1 VPARA
6 GRRCRGRAARRRRRL
21 TVIVRVWNAHYLD
34 GRTPVRQ
41 PARVAIGASGL
52 EITLTET
59 GRTLRWPLAG
69 VRQTQGFYEGE
80 QVRLER
86 GGGVSDALLITD
98 VAFLAALRAAAPHAA
113 ATFQGPVRR
122 RRALL
127 IAVLATIG
135 TLGVAAAMYAWGIPG
150 LADVTA
156 TRVPLGWEVAL
167 GEATM
172 NELAPPARRCQ
183 DPDRQRRIDEIVG
196 VLLRAAPS
204 SRYPFRVIVV
214 DHPMV
219 NAFAAPGGS
228 IAVLRGLLD
237 RTENAE
243 ELAGVLAHEIQ
254 HVLHRD
260 ATRAILRQAST
271 AVLVAA
277 LVGDVSGVIAFGVQS
292 ARMLGDFRHSREA
305 ERAADLDGLI
315 MLQRAGV
322 DPAGMLAF
330 FRAMEKLEGS
340 QPALARYVST
350 HPGATERLQAL
361 AAAIGA
367 SARPTD
373 RLLADYDWNDIKNIC
388 GARARSAPERGREAP
403 ASR

>member
-1 VPARA
+1 M
-6 GRRCRGRAARRRRRL
+6 RRRRRSAPSPAD
-21 TVIVRVWNAHYLD
+21 VIIVRVWDASYLD

-41 PARVAIGASGL
+41 PARVTIGAGAL

-59 GRTLRWPLAG
+59 GRALRWPLES

-80 QVRLER
+80 QVRLEH
-86 GGGVSDALLITD
+86 GGELSDTLLVGD
-98 VAFLAALRAAAPHAA
+98 VAFLTALRAAAPRAA
-113 ATFQGPVRR
+113 SFLGPARR
-122 RRALL
+122 RRVALV
-127 IAVLATIG
+127 AVLASLG
-135 TLGVAAAMYAWGIPG
+135 TLAVAAAMYVWGIPG
-150 LADVTA
+150 LADVAA
-156 TRVPLGWEVAL
+156 TRVPVAWEVAL

-172 NELAPPARRCQ
+172 NELAPAATRCQ
-183 DPDRQRRIDEIVG
+183 DPERQRRIDELVG
-196 VLLRAAPS
+196 VLLRAAPGA
-204 SRYPFRVIVV
+204 RYPFRVIVV

-219 NAFAAPGGS
+219 NAFATPGGS

-237 RTENAE
+237 RTDNAE

-277 LVGDVSGVIAFGVQS
+277 LLGDVSGVIAFGVQS
-292 ARMLGDFRHSREA
+292 AQTLGDFRYSREA
-305 ERAADLDGLI
+305 ERAADRDGLV

-322 DPAGMLAF
+322 DPAGLLAF
-330 FRAMEKLEGS
+330 FRAMEKLEGT

-361 AAAIGA
+361 AAATA
-367 SARPTD
+367 AAPRPTT
-373 RLLADYDWNDIKNIC
+373 RLLPDYDWADIKKIC
-388 GARARSAPERGREAP
+388 GERARSAPGREPGAP